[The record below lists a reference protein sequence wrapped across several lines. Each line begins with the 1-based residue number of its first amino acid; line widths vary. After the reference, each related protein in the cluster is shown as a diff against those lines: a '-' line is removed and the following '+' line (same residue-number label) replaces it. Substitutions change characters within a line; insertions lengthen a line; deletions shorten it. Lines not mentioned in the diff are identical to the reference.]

1 MKSLSDTSKEK
12 PATLFDSA
20 VTWTMPEVSGQ
31 TIKKKVKPEK
41 KTNLEDVRSFEDRI
55 KKQIADIQQ
64 QKDNPT
70 YLTVSQ
76 LQDIQK
82 QAHDEAYKKGY
93 DEAYKKGTADSNE
106 FIQKELSQ
114 QRAELNQK
122 AAQLQQCF
130 NVLSRPL
137 TDVDEAVEQQLTE
150 MVFSLTKQIISH
162 EISTSPEHITG
173 VLQQAISRLPMAQR
187 QVLIKMNSADIKLLQ
202 DNDINIEDPDWKLDA
217 DDSIAAGGCLIE
229 TESVRIDRRIDT
241 RMKEL
246 SQQLFNGL
254 ALPENAAELNSTEVN
269 NNSDQNKGSASN
281 SGLEITDE

>member
-1 MKSLSDTSKEK
+1 MKSLSDTNKEK
-12 PATLFDSA
+12 PTTSFDSA

-31 TIKKKVKPEK
+31 TIKKKIKPEK
-41 KTNLEDVRSFEDRI
+41 KTSLDDVRSFESRI
-55 KKQIADIQQ
+55 KKQIDDIKK

-93 DEAYKKGTADSNE
+93 DEAYKKGTADSDQ

-114 QRAELNQK
+114 QRAELKQK
-122 AAQLQQCF
+122 ATQLQQCF

-137 TDVDEAVEQQLTE
+137 NDVDDAVEQQLTE

-162 EISTSPEHITG
+162 EISISSEHITG

-246 SQQLFNGL
+246 SQQLFDGL
-254 ALPENAAELNSTEVN
+254 AFPENAAELNASEVN
-269 NNSDQNKGSASN
+269 DNSQDKGSGSS

>member
-1 MKSLSDTSKEK
+1 MKSLSDINDEK
-12 PATLFDSA
+12 PATSFDSA

-31 TIKKKVKPEK
+31 TIQKKIKPEK
-41 KTNLEDVRSFEDRI
+41 KTSLTDVRSFEERI
-55 KKQIADIQQ
+55 KKQIADIQK

-93 DEAYKKGTADSNE
+93 DDAYKKGTADSE
-106 FIQKELSQ
+106 LYIQKELNQ
-114 QRAELNQK
+114 QRTELKQK
-122 AAQLQQCF
+122 ATQLQQCF
-130 NVLSRPL
+130 NALARPL
-137 TDVDEAVEQQLTE
+137 SDVDEAVEQQLTE
-150 MVFSLTKQIISH
+150 MVFYLTKQIISH
-162 EISTSPEHITG
+162 EISISPEHITG

-202 DNDINIEDPDWKLDA
+202 DNEIKVEDHDWKLEA

-229 TESVRIDRRIDT
+229 SESVRIDRRIET

-254 ALPENAAELNSTEVN
+254 SLPENAADLNSSPAN
-269 NNSDQNKGSASN
+269 NRDSDNSSSLD
-281 SGLEITDE
+281 ITDE